1 MKNKKSYVYIGL
13 PVLGMIFYLAYIRR
27 SAIDMVYS
35 DYIRLIN
42 SYLPDVWNPDKFF
55 VADLLTRIPVN
66 FLERGLN
73 VMIFGYSV
81 TVDRIMGI
89 LGFGLSALVIGRY
102 SRKKELCPVWY
113 AAMMI
118 VMFSLNKWEMLYNG
132 TGWAH
137 FLAFGLFFWNYALLD
152 QVYEKGF
159 RNAKKSE
166 LVLLFVLPFVIT
178 IGAAGPYCAIYT
190 VTIVMAYLFIYVRDI
205 VIAKSLSGKYQA
217 KADRQNLSSTDRKN
231 VSGKGRENAGVIGVI
246 SDDLAGIGTARVIA
260 LIAVAVIPFL
270 IYLWS
275 NSQAVYEYSGAVNV
289 PLFTAFRQDP
299 KFFIKFLLKSFAS
312 MVFGVELIDRS
323 FAGIP
328 GKVWCAVGVI
338 VLFAYFFALWMNFY
352 YRIEK
357 QTILPLMLLAG
368 GGMNHL
374 MVLVSRYIFMPNDK
388 YGMSSRYALQYQIGV
403 IGIFLTFALA
413 AKCGF
418 CKKEECRESRGTEPK
433 GAQHISRTEKD
444 PLQKLVKRL
453 SIALA
458 AMFLIGNVMTTAEEF
473 RFGKYRK
480 EHNRDEVKQI
490 LLNFE
495 NESDKT
501 LEDALE
507 YHKPGCREALTVLKE
522 NGWNIWR

>member
-178 IGAAGPYCAIYT
+178 IGAAGPYCAALIGVNAQLT
-190 VTIVMAYLFIYVRDI
+190 DDRDGVPVYLRARYCNCKEFIWKI
-205 VIAKSLSGKYQA
+205 
-217 KADRQNLSSTDRKN
+217 
-231 VSGKGRENAGVIGVI
+231 SGKGRQTE
-246 SDDLAGIGTARVIA
+246 
-260 LIAVAVIPFL
+260 F
-270 IYLWS
+270 
-275 NSQAVYEYSGAVNV
+275 
-289 PLFTAFRQDP
+289 
-299 KFFIKFLLKSFAS
+299 
-312 MVFGVELIDRS
+312 
-323 FAGIP
+323 
-328 GKVWCAVGVI
+328 
-338 VLFAYFFALWMNFY
+338 
-352 YRIEK
+352 K
-357 QTILPLMLLAG
+357 QHG
-368 GGMNHL
+368 
-374 MVLVSRYIFMPNDK
+374 
-388 YGMSSRYALQYQIGV
+388 
-403 IGIFLTFALA
+403 
-413 AKCGF
+413 
-418 CKKEECRESRGTEPK
+418 
-433 GAQHISRTEKD
+433 
-444 PLQKLVKRL
+444 
-453 SIALA
+453 
-458 AMFLIGNVMTTAEEF
+458 
-473 RFGKYRK
+473 
-480 EHNRDEVKQI
+480 
-490 LLNFE
+490 
-495 NESDKT
+495 
-501 LEDALE
+501 
-507 YHKPGCREALTVLKE
+507 
-522 NGWNIWR
+522 

>member
-1 MKNKKSYVYIGL
+1 MERKNRNW
-13 PVLGMIFYLAYIRR
+13 FYLVPVAGAVFCLWYLYT
-27 SAIDMVYS
+27 SFYDVVYS
-35 DYIRLIN
+35 DYIRLVN
-42 SYLPDVWNPDKFF
+42 SYLPDVWNPAKFW
-55 VADLLTRIPVN
+55 VPDLLTRVPVN
-66 FLERGLN
+66 FLARIINTTFFHYSIRFDQVLGVVSLALSA
-73 VMIFGYSV
+73 VSV
-81 TVDRIMGI
+81 TYYVNRKQIGTI
-89 LGFGLSALVIGRY
+89 WFLV
-102 SRKKELCPVWY
+102 VM
-113 AAMMI
+113 A

-152 QVYEKGF
+152 QVYEKEF

-260 LIAVAVIPFL
+260 PFL

-444 PLQKLVKRL
+444 PLPKLVKRL

>member
-1 MKNKKSYVYIGL
+1 M
-13 PVLGMIFYLAYIRR
+13 
-27 SAIDMVYS
+27 
-35 DYIRLIN
+35 
-42 SYLPDVWNPDKFF
+42 
-55 VADLLTRIPVN
+55 
-66 FLERGLN
+66 
-73 VMIFGYSV
+73 
-81 TVDRIMGI
+81 
-89 LGFGLSALVIGRY
+89 
-102 SRKKELCPVWY
+102 
-113 AAMMI
+113 
-118 VMFSLNKWEMLYNG
+118 
-132 TGWAH
+132 
-137 FLAFGLFFWNYALLD
+137 
-152 QVYEKGF
+152 
-159 RNAKKSE
+159 
-166 LVLLFVLPFVIT
+166 
-178 IGAAGPYCAIYT
+178 
-190 VTIVMAYLFIYVRDI
+190 
-205 VIAKSLSGKYQA
+205 
-217 KADRQNLSSTDRKN
+217 
-231 VSGKGRENAGVIGVI
+231 IGVI

-444 PLQKLVKRL
+444 PLPKLVKRL